1 MSTKP
6 ETKGKDSK
14 LDRRSFFK
22 ALGGASA
29 AAAAVGAT
37 VVTTPAQA
45 TENSSERTKARY
57 KESPHVKAFY
67 ATNRY

>member
-6 ETKGKDSK
+6 ETKAKDGK
-14 LDRRSFFK
+14 LDRRNLFK
-22 ALGGASA
+22 ALGGVS
-29 AAAAVGAT
+29 AAAAVGSTA
-37 VVTTPAQA
+37 VTTPAQA